1 MNTPIIEAILKI
13 NPNAK
18 VFVDGETI
26 TWLDNTPPVD
36 NVTLCKTRI
45 EMDKLR
51 EVEEYKL
58 QRQAAYPSLRDQQ
71 DMQYW
76 DAVNGTTTWQD
87 AISTVKQ
94 QFPKTTIDAD
104 ELSTYVEAAWQ
115 QHLFNSQL
123 ESYTKAVERLS
134 RYSLETGRPEISEVI
149 VDEPTGSYDAEGNE
163 IILRKVTTRGEA
175 AIEGIPLM
183 TEFINED
190 GDTVLYTNP
199 EVERDNQERAAAQ
212 AVVDSTPQEVK
223 DYYESHK

>member
-190 GDTVLYTNP
+190 GDTVLCTNP